1 MKKRFLS
8 VLLSGVIF
16 ISCIDFTSLAAND
29 VPEMNTYSIEGTE
42 SFVEEKTIEGESE
55 VELSAEEQAENS
67 LKEAESSDE
76 AEKVENNGE
85 TENSGGTENS
95 GETEN
100 SSEIENSGKTENSD
114 DPQKGE
120 DNDETVDESVKD
132 TEESPT
138 ETVSGNGTEE
148 GESSAETDSEIE
160 EEQNPED
167 EAAQGSTEISE
178 RVSETVFTYS
188 VSNEQI
194 TITGYTGTETEIM
207 IPDEIES
214 YPVVTIG
221 SKVFANMTA
230 LKSVKLGSNVQTLGS
245 NAFNGCTS
253 LEHVSLGDSL
263 ETIGSYAFNNC
274 SALGTIEMPKNL
286 TSVNSNAFLKSGITK
301 VEFEAG
307 MSKVP
312 NYACR
317 YMSKLEE
324 IIIPESVTEIGSY
337 AFSDCTSLKNIAL
350 GDSVTT
356 LGSYTFNGCT
366 SLESASWGNGL
377 ETIGSYAFNNC
388 TALNDVKLNGVTAI
402 GNYAFCNCSALER
415 ITMPQ
420 SLISV
425 GSNAFQNSGIKEVIF
440 EDGTVKIPAYV
451 CQNMKTLETVMI
463 PESVTEIGN
472 YAFNGCTSLES
483 ISLHDSVKTLGNNVF
498 YGCTSLKSIN
508 LGKGLEKIGNSAFYN
523 CTMLSKIDLGSMTT
537 IGSSAFCNCA
547 ALEEIIMPK
556 SLTSIGSNAFQ
567 NSGIKEVTFEDG
579 MLKIP
584 AYACQNMSKLE
595 LVEIPESV
603 TEIGIYGFN
612 GCILLESISLHD
624 SVTVLGSNAF
634 YGCSSLKN
642 VDLGKGL
649 ETIGSNAFYNC
660 TVLAEIDL
668 GNVTTIG
675 GSAFYNCTAL
685 EKITMPKNLTSVG
698 SNAFRNSGIK
708 EVIFEDGTIKIPNNI
723 CQNMNILE
731 RVVIPKSVTEIGN
744 YAFNG
749 CISLDSISLEGITKI
764 GSYAFSGCNSF
775 ETVTIAD
782 GVVVG
787 DYGFGDC
794 KAVTEIVVGDE
805 VTLGA
810 YAFRNCSNIQTIK
823 FGKNILINSTAFY
836 NVNPKGS
843 CGDSLTWEL
852 AIADRELYISGDGA
866 MPDYGSESET
876 PWHAMSSVPEIIV
889 FEEGITTVGSYA
901 FKNLENIISA
911 VLPDEMTQIG
921 TEAFSSCDNL
931 QYVEIPENVQVVGE
945 RAFDGCN
952 RLSEAIFCGDAPA
965 LRSACL
971 PNTAALTVHY
981 PETATGWTTRIL
993 SRFEMLKW
1001 QMWDNTAPH
1010 KDAVLLL
1017 DISGSMS
1024 DKMDELKES
1033 ATAFIKGLGGRLS
1046 NTRVAIVA
1054 YDSIAKKVTAFS
1066 TDRYYQSRQINKLE
1080 SDGGT
1085 AYLAALNSAASL
1097 LESSKA
1103 DFKSIILF
1111 SDGEPNDSKTDIY
1124 ARADELRE
1132 SCDIYTVGLLSST
1145 SQRNVLVNVAGGE
1158 EHYFEAS
1165 AVEELLQ
1172 TFLNLVDNF
1181 GKSTDTTVE
1190 IRRYQSRYDLLAEP
1204 QTMCIGSE
1212 EVVSIIVTPGTKYS
1226 NVAKVALV
1234 QNGTAVLANATGT
1247 FNSIIPGALFK
1258 EGQNIS
1264 SVLYDAEGREIESL
1278 TLKMEMRASY
1288 TVTYKWNDGTDRVY
1302 KTDTVAG
1309 GKTPQK
1315 PEDPVRDGYKFR
1327 GWYAAESCD
1336 GFDYFSVFNT
1346 VNRSKQNGDITLY
1359 AKWAT
1364 NRKTLNLMEDAF
1376 GFTNSG
1382 TYFCASNYEDLTK
1395 EQRKQYKYEISDG
1408 DYAKLISGL
1417 KWYNFIQ
1424 KSRVKNAKEN
1434 SWGGSCFGMSSAV
1447 CLAKDGVLDISNF
1460 DSKYTNIGRSRLKM
1474 NTKGDADVGNVESMI
1489 NYYML
1494 MQNIGRVYN
1503 IRTNYST
1510 TNESVNLENIVSK
1523 FKAADCV
1530 AVVTINLKSGDKVIG
1545 GHAVVGYDFKEDEG
1559 NNTYTF
1565 EIYDCSMG
1573 NGKSY
1578 PVTITKNGNKY
1589 SAECDEWEAAWY
1601 NATKDGDL
1609 TADDIFF
1616 KVVVT
1621 VDELE
1626 NEVLLTAPSVTRGY
1640 ALGSGQNSAT
1650 YDLYTSFADF
1660 DITDGNTHAEVRE
1673 GELVD
1678 DSTLKLKC
1686 FSAVNE
1692 IGHPSEYFF
1701 RLPPLSSGSSYE
1713 ITPIDKNEKSY
1724 TTTVFYNHSD
1734 NGFFVSETTEIAGV
1748 ITLSDT
1754 GEVKTEYG
1762 ETVEQEIHVSNIQM
1776 ETPWYYVNV
1785 EGEGNSFTIDAQRD
1799 KTTITSESATQLDIT
1814 AEDDFNVYRLDQV
1827 DISQN
1832 GSISI
1837 TSDDDRNCIIEKD
1850 GKKIIDGKFGYSVV
1864 FDSQQGTSV
1873 EKLTGVEKNSLI
1885 KEPDDPRRDGYIFE
1899 GWYKE
1904 KTCENAWNFAT
1915 DRVTD
1920 NTILYA
1926 GWSLDVNY
1934 FVGVTFKVAGKED
1947 QTIYLPK
1954 NSLIDVDSCPLLSE
1968 EFESQAWYLDR
1979 NYKKKWDFE
1988 KDTVTKDV
1996 TLYAKGKSCTVT
2008 FVTNCDTVI
2017 ESCTVYAGGYV
2028 TKPNDPQKDGYVFV
2042 GWFKEEAC
2050 ENLWDFNFETVL
2062 GDMTLYAGW
2071 TDVLYQ
2077 VTFDLQGH
2085 GDMLEE
2091 YLEYA
2096 KVKAGLIKKP
2106 SDPKAEGFTFEGWYK
2121 EAGCINAWDF
2131 DADIVMRDTVLYAK
2145 WKVNEPDDEPGDEP
2159 GDDSDESIWGD
2170 ILPEDRPISAADI
2183 PNGLWIAGISNS
2195 GYTYTGSAVKPEIR
2209 VYDGSRRLTWKKD
2222 CTVNYKNN
2230 TKAAQSTGTKAPAV
2244 VVKGKGNYAGTE
2256 TQAFSIVQKDIS
2268 DIDVAKSFIDAYAL
2282 PKNNKNPSLVFSAKY
2297 NGKALKKNKD
2307 YVLSVRD
2314 SAGKEVGSY
2323 SALGDY
2329 TLTVT
2334 GAGRNYKGTC
2344 AFPFTVTDKTP
2355 VSKLKISKIAD
2366 QEYDGTSKTPQPV
2379 VKFGSTTLTEG
2390 IDYYLSYDNNM
2401 EVGTATVTV
2410 TGKNE
2415 YFGTRNLT
2423 FRIAGVQIKKA
2434 KFTDFRTSVSYTGSP
2449 VEQNETVLTY
2459 NGSKLT
2465 MGKDYDVSYSN
2476 NLNKGKA
2483 TVTYTGIGKYTG
2495 TIRKSYSI
2503 TAYNMASNPGG
2514 RIRLSDDNRIQAVY
2528 AKGGA
2533 KPQIMIYD
2541 GKTLLR
2547 EGADYTLTCQN
2558 NTAVTTSA
2566 MTKQPTIIIKGKG
2579 NYTGVFGKKP
2589 TFIITAKEL
2598 SEVTIT
2604 APDVTAS
2611 TKTGCFKTRPV
2622 LIDSDGKTLKA
2633 GTDYEKNYKYTYK
2646 NDTKVTSNG
2655 TVVTRSAGEIAVE
2668 ADIIPAGTVLC
2679 VSVAARGSNYIGTS
2693 MEAEYRVTEK
2703 SISTAKVTVKNVDNN
2718 KNQFDYTGREVTISQ
2733 RNLTVMVGQDQLSAD
2748 QYEIL
2753 ADTYKN
2759 NVNRGTAS
2767 VQIRGLKDYGGT
2779 RTVKFRIGTRRFR
2792 WFWNLF

>member
-1 MKKRFLS
+1 
-8 VLLSGVIF
+8 
-16 ISCIDFTSLAAND
+16 
-29 VPEMNTYSIEGTE
+29 
-42 SFVEEKTIEGESE
+42 
-55 VELSAEEQAENS
+55 
-67 LKEAESSDE
+67 
-76 AEKVENNGE
+76 
-85 TENSGGTENS
+85 
-95 GETEN
+95 
-100 SSEIENSGKTENSD
+100 
-114 DPQKGE
+114 
-120 DNDETVDESVKD
+120 
-132 TEESPT
+132 
-138 ETVSGNGTEE
+138 
-148 GESSAETDSEIE
+148 
-160 EEQNPED
+160 
-167 EAAQGSTEISE
+167 
-178 RVSETVFTYS
+178 
-188 VSNEQI
+188 
-194 TITGYTGTETEIM
+194 
-207 IPDEIES
+207 
-214 YPVVTIG
+214 
-221 SKVFANMTA
+221 
-230 LKSVKLGSNVQTLGS
+230 
-245 NAFNGCTS
+245 
-253 LEHVSLGDSL
+253 
-263 ETIGSYAFNNC
+263 
-274 SALGTIEMPKNL
+274 
-286 TSVNSNAFLKSGITK
+286 
-301 VEFEAG
+301 
-307 MSKVP
+307 
-312 NYACR
+312 
-317 YMSKLEE
+317 
-324 IIIPESVTEIGSY
+324 
-337 AFSDCTSLKNIAL
+337 
-350 GDSVTT
+350 
-356 LGSYTFNGCT
+356 
-366 SLESASWGNGL
+366 
-377 ETIGSYAFNNC
+377 
-388 TALNDVKLNGVTAI
+388 
-402 GNYAFCNCSALER
+402 
-415 ITMPQ
+415 
-420 SLISV
+420 
-425 GSNAFQNSGIKEVIF
+425 
-440 EDGTVKIPAYV
+440 
-451 CQNMKTLETVMI
+451 
-463 PESVTEIGN
+463 
-472 YAFNGCTSLES
+472 
-483 ISLHDSVKTLGNNVF
+483 
-498 YGCTSLKSIN
+498 
-508 LGKGLEKIGNSAFYN
+508 
-523 CTMLSKIDLGSMTT
+523 
-537 IGSSAFCNCA
+537 
-547 ALEEIIMPK
+547 
-556 SLTSIGSNAFQ
+556 
-567 NSGIKEVTFEDG
+567 
-579 MLKIP
+579 
-584 AYACQNMSKLE
+584 
-595 LVEIPESV
+595 
-603 TEIGIYGFN
+603 
-612 GCILLESISLHD
+612 
-624 SVTVLGSNAF
+624 
-634 YGCSSLKN
+634 
-642 VDLGKGL
+642 
-649 ETIGSNAFYNC
+649 
-660 TVLAEIDL
+660 
-668 GNVTTIG
+668 
-675 GSAFYNCTAL
+675 
-685 EKITMPKNLTSVG
+685 MPKNLTSVG

-708 EVIFEDGTIKIPNNI
+708 EVIFEDGTIKIPANI
-723 CQNMNILE
+723 CQNMNLLE
-731 RVVIPKSVTEIGN
+731 RVEIPKSVTEIGN

-749 CISLDSISLEGITKI
+749 CIALDTISLESVTKI

-775 ETVTIAD
+775 KTIIIAD
-782 GVVVG
+782 GTVV
-787 DYGFGDC
+787 DNYGFGDC
-794 KAVTEIVVGDE
+794 RAVTEIMVGDDA
-805 VTLGA
+805 TLGA
-810 YAFRNCSNIQTIK
+810 YAFRNCTNIQAIK
-823 FGKNILINSTAFY
+823 FGENLSINSTAFY
-836 NVNPKGS
+836 NVNPKGF

-852 AIADRELYISGDGA
+852 AIAERVLYISGDGA
-866 MPDYGSESET
+866 MTDYGLERDV
-876 PWHAMSSVPEIIV
+876 PWYQMSSVAEIIG
-889 FEEGITTVGSYA
+889 FEGAITTVGSRA
-901 FKNLENIISA
+901 FKDFDNIVSV
-911 VLPDEMTQIG
+911 VLPEEVIQIG
-921 TEAFSSCDNL
+921 TESFYSCDNL
-931 QYVEIPENVQVVGE
+931 QYVEFPQNVQVVGE
-945 RAFDGCN
+945 RAFDECN
-952 RLSEAIFCGDAPA
+952 HLSEAIFCGDAPT
-965 LRSACL
+965 LRSDCL
-971 PNTAALTVHY
+971 PDTATLTVHY
-981 PETATGWTTRIL
+981 PETATGWTTRVL
-993 SRFEMLKW
+993 SRFDMLIWKI
-1001 QMWDNTAPH
+1001 WDNTAPS

-1024 DKMDELKES
+1024 NKMAELKES
-1033 ATAFIKGLGGRLS
+1033 ATAFIEGLGGRLA
-1046 NTRVAIVA
+1046 NTRVAVVA
-1054 YDSIAKKVTAFS
+1054 YDDSTKKVTTFS
-1066 TDRYYQSRQINKLE
+1066 TDRYYQSKQINKLE
-1080 SDGGT
+1080 SAGGT
-1085 AYLAALNSAASL
+1085 AYLAALNSADSL

-1103 DFKSIILF
+1103 DFRSIILF

-1124 ARADELRE
+1124 ARAEELRE
-1132 SCDIYTVGLLSST
+1132 SYDIYTVGLLSST
-1145 SQRNVLVNVAGGE
+1145 NQRNVLVNVAGGE
-1158 EHYFEAS
+1158 DHYFEAS

-1172 TFLNLVDNF
+1172 AFLNLVDNF
-1181 GKSTDTTVE
+1181 GKNTDTTVE

-1204 QTMCIGSE
+1204 QTFCIGSE

-1234 QNGTAVLANATGT
+1234 QDGTAVRENAAGT
-1247 FNSIIPGALFK
+1247 FDAIIPGALFK
-1258 EGQNIS
+1258 EGQSIS
-1264 SVLYDAEGREIESL
+1264 SVLYDAEGKEIESL
-1278 TLKMEMRASY
+1278 TLKMEMRTSY

-1315 PEDPVRDGYKFR
+1315 PDDPTRDGYKFK

-1364 NRKTLNLMEDAF
+1364 NRKTLNLDEDAF

-1382 TYFCASNYEDLTK
+1382 RYFCVSNYGSLTK

-1408 DYAKLISGL
+1408 DYAKLISEL

-1424 KSRVKNAKEN
+1424 KSRVKNLKEQ

-1447 CLAKDGVLDISNF
+1447 CLAKDSVLDISNF
-1460 DSKYTNIGRSRLKM
+1460 DANSTTIGQSRLKM
-1474 NTKGDADVGNVESMI
+1474 NTKGDADVGSVESMI

-1494 MQNIGRVYN
+1494 MQDIGGVYDSWTDSSN
-1503 IRTNYST
+1503 
-1510 TNESVNLENIVSK
+1510 NESKNIQNIIKK
-1523 FKAADCV
+1523 FESTSCV
-1530 AVVTINLKSGDKVIG
+1530 TVVVINLVSEGSVVG
-1545 GHAVVGYDFKEDEG
+1545 GHAVVGYDFREDAE

-1565 EIYDCSMG
+1565 EVYDCSLG
-1573 NGKSY
+1573 RNRSY

-1589 SAECDEWEAAWY
+1589 SAECSDWE
-1601 NATKDGDL
+1601 KD
-1609 TADDIFF
+1609 
-1616 KVVVT
+1616 
-1621 VDELE
+1621 
-1626 NEVLLTAPSVTRGY
+1626 S
-1640 ALGSGQNSAT
+1640 SQNSAA

-1660 DITDGNTHAEVRE
+1660 DITDGNMSAEVRE
-1673 GELVD
+1673 GELVNG
-1678 DSTLKLKC
+1678 STLQLDC
-1686 FSAVNE
+1686 FGAVNE
-1692 IGHPSEYFF
+1692 VGYSSEYFF
-1701 RLPPLSSGSSYE
+1701 RLPPLPSGSSYE
-1713 ITPIDKNEKSY
+1713 ITPTDNIEEAY
-1724 TTTVFYNHSD
+1724 TATVFYNHSD

-1762 ETVEQEIHVSNIQM
+1762 EAVEQEIHVSNIQM

-1947 QTIYLPK
+1947 QTVYLPK
-1954 NSLIDVDSCPLLSE
+1954 NSLIDVDSCPVLSE
-1968 EFESQAWYLDR
+1968 DFESQGWYLDR
-1979 NYKKKWDFE
+1979 NYKKKWDFG

-2008 FVTNCDTVI
+2008 FVTNCDTLI
-2017 ESCTVYAGGYV
+2017 EPYTVYAGGYV
-2028 TKPNDPQKDGYVFV
+2028 TKPNAPQKDGYVFV
-2042 GWFKEEAC
+2042 GWFKEAAC
-2050 ENLWDFNFETVL
+2050 ENLWNFNFETVL
-2062 GDMTLYAGW
+2062 GDITLYAGW

-2096 KVKAGLIKKP
+2096 QVKAGVIKKP

-2121 EAGCINAWDF
+2121 EADCINAWDF
-2131 DADIVMRDTVLYAK
+2131 DADIVIRDTVLYAK
-2145 WKVNEPDDEPGDEP
+2145 WKIDEPDDESGDEP
-2159 GDDSDESIWGD
+2159 GDDPDESIWGD

-2183 PNGLWIAGISNS
+2183 PNGLWIAGISSS

-2209 VYDGSRRLTWKKD
+2209 VYDASRRLTWKKD
-2222 CTVNYKNN
+2222 CTVSYKNN

-2256 TQAFSIVQKDIS
+2256 TQAFSIEQKDIS
-2268 DIDVAKSFIDAYAL
+2268 DIDVAKSFTDAYAL

-2297 NGKALKKNKD
+2297 KGKALKKNKD

-2334 GAGRNYKGTC
+2334 GAGGNYKGTC
-2344 AFPFTVTDKTP
+2344 DFPFTVTDKTP

-2390 IDYYLSYDNNM
+2390 IDYYLNYDNNM
-2401 EVGTATVTV
+2401 EVGMATVTV

-2495 TIRKSYSI
+2495 TIRKSYNI

-2598 SEVTIT
+2598 SEVAIT

-2633 GTDYEKNYKYTYK
+2633 GTDYEKNYRYTYK